1 MNLRHAISLAVLGWY
16 LMLPAQ
22 PEEHGV
28 ADAAPSTPAAAMT
41 FAVYRTRQAR
51 EDDRRQQLND
61 PVIGE
66 RMAEAKCL
74 PTNDDSGKEK

>member
-1 MNLRHAISLAVLGWY
+1 MKLHHAIALAVLGWY

-22 PEEHGV
+22 PDDRGV

-41 FAVYRTRQAR
+41 FAVYQTQQACE
-51 EDDRRQQLND
+51 EDHRQQLND

-66 RMAEAKCL
+66 RMAAAKCL
-74 PTNDDSGKEK
+74 PTNDEPKK